1 MGIDV
6 RADIKSI
13 LDALMDNPHVQ
24 KALAFLKQDEASS
37 FEELQKLACIPAP
50 TFSEQDYRSPAYLEL
65 LRLYGAE
72 DCEMDEMGNVWGY
85 VNGSAPRPVVMI
97 DAHIDT
103 VFSYDVPLTIKQL
116 AQDRYNCP
124 GMADDTACL
133 AMDLSV
139 LRALRYAGLRPVGR
153 IRINGAVRHE
163 GEGDLQGMKAIVER
177 ERELDVCLCAETL
190 SRPGAIINTVL
201 GVYRYELIFRGQGG
215 HSWLDFGRPNP
226 IQAACRFGAALSA
239 LIPSDN
245 PKTTFNIGTISGGTT
260 VNSIP
265 MECHLKLDL
274 RSVSAEGLDELDEVA
289 HRLAEEA
296 VKEENARWSG
306 GERISVEF
314 IRIGNRPA
322 GHTPDDAS
330 VLQVFWSASELV
342 GLKPFF
348 WPPLGTNGNV
358 PLHAGIPTLS
368 YGGGGIGGNLHSR
381 EEWYSPNYSVQ
392 HAQRLLLSVLAM
404 AGLEGVSQPLAQ
416 IIQR

>member
-1 MGIDV
+1 MGVDV
-6 RADIKSI
+6 RADIKSV
-13 LDALMDNPHVQ
+13 LEALMGDSRVQ
-24 KALAFLKQDEASS
+24 KALDFLKQDEAAT
-37 FEELQKLACIPAP
+37 FEELKKLACIPAP
-50 TFSEQDYRSPAYLEL
+50 TFAEKEHRSPAYLEL
-65 LRLYGAE
+65 LRSYGAE
-72 DCEMDEMGNVWGY
+72 DCEMDEIGNVWGY

-103 VFSYDVPLTIKQL
+103 VFSYDVPLEIKQT

-124 GMADDTACL
+124 GMSDDTACL

-139 LRALRYAGLRPVGR
+139 LRALRYADLRPVGR

-163 GEGDLQGMKAIVER
+163 GEGDLQGMKAIVAGNA
-177 ERELDVCLCAETL
+177 ELDACFCAETL

-201 GVYRYELIFRGQGG
+201 GVYRYELVFRGQGG

-239 LIPSDN
+239 QVPSDN
-245 PKTTFNIGTISGGTT
+245 PKTTFNLGTISGGTT

-265 MECHLKLDL
+265 TECRLKLDL
-274 RSVSAEGLDELDEVA
+274 RSVSAESLDKLDA
-289 HRLAEEA
+289 LARRLVEEA
-296 VKEENARWSG
+296 VEEENARWSS

-322 GHTPDDAS
+322 GHTPDDAAI
-330 VLQVFWSASELV
+330 LQVFWRASELA
-342 GLKPFF
+342 GLEPFF

-381 EEWYSPNYSVQ
+381 DEWYSPSFSAQ

-416 IIQR
+416 VLQR